1 MSTRHSIFLHHD
13 PKTEVTIHIFEELAL
28 GCRDDIRLEVEF
40 PQGVTNVAWP
50 REALA
55 EEMLQ
60 RASPKHLS
68 LATLERPGDDASLE
82 PKLI

>member
-13 PKTEVTIHIFEELAL
+13 PKTDVTIHIFEELAM

-50 REALA
+50 REAFA

-60 RASPKHLS
+60 RASPKRLT
-68 LATLERPGDDASLE
+68 LATSERTGDDASLD
-82 PKLI
+82 